1 MADHRRVEPRH
12 IVGTGMATDPERIQQ
27 VADEAERRARAWR
40 PPPEAAFDEVL
51 GRAPARGE
59 LADAVPD
66 RSDDA
71 PPPTIAPAA
80 ATATPRP
87 VTRVSPRAPDPR
99 ARLLHARLDA
109 EQPSGGARAPRTPQ
123 KN

>member
-27 VADEAERRARAWR
+27 V
-40 PPPEAAFDEVL
+40 
-51 GRAPARGE
+51 
-59 LADAVPD
+59 PD
-66 RSDDA
+66 RSDNA